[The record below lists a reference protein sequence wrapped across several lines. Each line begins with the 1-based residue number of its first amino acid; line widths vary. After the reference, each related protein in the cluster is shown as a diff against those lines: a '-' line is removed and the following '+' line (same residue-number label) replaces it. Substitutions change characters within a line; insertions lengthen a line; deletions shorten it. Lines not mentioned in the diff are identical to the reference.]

1 MNDSIGFP
9 KASWEILPLIHTVSL
24 HCVCVCV
31 WAGRLMGVRKDVT
44 EREMSSTD
52 DRERVRG
59 R

>member
-31 WAGRLMGVRKDVT
+31 RGEINGSQKGC
-44 EREMSSTD
+44 
-52 DRERVRG
+52 DRERNELNRW
-59 R
+59 